1 MAKSV
6 KIVIPKRWMG
16 HVVHIISKKWHL
28 WERRVKGTKGL
39 PVTCPSCNSPYWN
52 SKPRSNTEKK
62 LLPLKFHGEEVINSN
77 FEEVI
82 KEQDKAGSK
91 K

>member
-1 MAKSV
+1 M
-6 KIVIPKRWMG
+6 
-16 HVVHIISKKWHL
+16 
-28 WERRVKGTKGL
+28 KGTKGS

-52 SKPRSNTEKK
+52 SKTRSNTEKK
-62 LLPLKFHGEEVINSN
+62 LLPLKFHGEVINSN